1 MKDVRV
7 KRKQGI
13 SRAMEICI
21 AICLLL
27 SALVLYV
34 FTRPETLPPPQPV
47 PDPSV
52 LLFEAEKNELLSFT
66 VKPSR
71 GQAYTIVKQGDG
83 YAAEGYSYY
92 DLNLDLINAMADDL
106 LYLET
111 ENTLGSYTEDDTVDF
126 EMFGLGDDALE
137 IRALFTEGREY
148 TLRIGSRIPGDTP
161 GDYGMLQG
169 TPSLYQM
176 SITIKDAFDHP
187 LTWLHNIPEV
197 NFTPDLLESVRFE
210 RGKESLLLRRIHDDV
225 WVMDEPFSYPVSMDM
240 INQLKESV
248 GKMRFAS
255 FIDLAGR
262 VDLADYGLD
271 QPKGRIV
278 FDLAASTIT
287 SFSSDMQT
295 SSSQN
300 VEAQQIV
307 IDIGHAVDNLGF
319 YALYDGVVYQAS
331 NLSMGFMTD
340 PDPDSYLSRYPVSI
354 PLNRLNTFS
363 ATSEDGLLISYHVAL
378 VEDIMP
384 NNEVSRDAQGD
395 TLYKIVFTNEAGEEV
410 PAEDAAELY
419 KRLIG
424 IHATG
429 KADTSRSYEGVS
441 PVFEARIQFGQLNR
455 EIKFYPY
462 DALHAAIAVDGTVL
476 YYTDLNYLK
485 EAEKIMLSLSGK

>member
-13 SRAMEICI
+13 SRTMAICI
-21 AICLLL
+21 AICILL
-27 SALVLYV
+27 SALVLYIV
-34 FTRPETLPPPQPV
+34 TRPETLPPPQPV
-47 PDPSV
+47 PDTSV
-52 LLFEAEKNELLSFT
+52 MLFEAEKSELLSFT

-71 GQAYTIVKQGDG
+71 GQAYTIIKQGED
-83 YAAEGYSYY
+83 YIAENYPHY
-92 DLNLDLINAMADDL
+92 DLNLDLINAMADSL
-106 LYLET
+106 LYLEA

-126 EMFGLGDDALE
+126 EMFGLGDDPLE
-137 IRALFTEGREY
+137 IRASFTEGREY

-161 GDYGMLQG
+161 GDYGMMQG
-169 TPSLYQM
+169 TSTLYQM

-187 LTWLHNIPEV
+187 ITWLHSIPEV

-210 RGKESLLLRRIHDDV
+210 RGKDSLVLRRIHDDV

-255 FIDLAGR
+255 FVDLAGQA
-262 VDLADYGLD
+262 DLADYGLD
-271 QPKGRIV
+271 MPVGRII
-278 FDLAASTIT
+278 FNLAASTIT
-287 SFSSDMQT
+287 SYSSDMQT
-295 SSSQN
+295 SSSHS

-307 IDIGHAVDNLGF
+307 IDIGHAVYNLGF
-319 YALYDGVVYQAS
+319 YALYNGVVYQAS

-363 ATSEDGLLISYHVAL
+363 AATEDGLQISYHVAL

-395 TLYKIVFTNEAGEEV
+395 ALYKFVFTNEAGEDA
-410 PAEDAAELY
+410 PAEDAVELY
-419 KRLIG
+419 KRLMD
-424 IHATG
+424 IHSTG
-429 KADTSRSYEGVS
+429 KADESRSYEDVS
-441 PVFEARIQFGQLNR
+441 PIFETRFRFGELTR
-455 EIKFYPY
+455 AIKFYPY
-462 DALHAAIAVDGTVL
+462 DSLHAAIEVDGTVL
-476 YYTDLNYLK
+476 YYTDMTYLK
-485 EAEKIMLSLSGK
+485 EAEKIMVSLSGK

>member
-13 SRAMEICI
+13 SRAMGVCI
-21 AICLLL
+21 VICLLL
-27 SALVLYV
+27 SALVLYII
-34 FTRPETLPPPQPV
+34 TRPKALPPPQPL
-47 PDPSV
+47 PDTSV
-52 LLFEAEKNELLSFT
+52 MLFEAEKNELLSFT

-71 GQAYTIVKQGDG
+71 GQAYTIVKQGEG
-83 YAAEGYSYY
+83 YIAEGYPHY
-92 DLNLDLINAMADDL
+92 DLNLDLVDTMADDL
-106 LYLET
+106 LYLQA
-111 ENTLGSYTEDDTVDF
+111 ENNLGSYTKDDTVDF
-126 EMFGLGDDALE
+126 DIFGLGDDALE
-137 IRALFTEGREY
+137 IKAVFTEGREY

-169 TPSLYQM
+169 TPNLYQM

-210 RGKESLLLRRIHDDV
+210 RGKDSLVLRRIHDDV

-255 FIDLAGR
+255 FIDLAPR

-271 QPKGRIV
+271 KPIGRV
-278 FDLAASTIT
+278 TFDLAASTIT
-287 SFSSDMQT
+287 SYSSDMQT
-295 SSSQN
+295 SSSLS

-307 IDIGHAVDNLGF
+307 IDIGNAIDHLGF
-319 YALYDGVVYQAS
+319 YCLYNGVVYQAS
-331 NLSMGFMTD
+331 SLSMGFMTD
-340 PDPDSYLSRYPVSI
+340 PDPESYLNRYPVSI
-354 PLNRLNTFS
+354 PLNRLNTFNAAS
-363 ATSEDGLLISYHVAL
+363 DDGLQISYRVEL

-384 NNEVSRDAQGD
+384 NNEVSRDAQDD

-419 KRLIG
+419 KRLMN

-429 KADTSRSYEGVS
+429 KADESRSYEGVS
-441 PVFEARIQFGQLNR
+441 PVFEARIQFGQLTR
-455 EIKFYPY
+455 DIKFYPY
-462 DALHAAIAVDGTVL
+462 DTLHAAIEVDGMVL